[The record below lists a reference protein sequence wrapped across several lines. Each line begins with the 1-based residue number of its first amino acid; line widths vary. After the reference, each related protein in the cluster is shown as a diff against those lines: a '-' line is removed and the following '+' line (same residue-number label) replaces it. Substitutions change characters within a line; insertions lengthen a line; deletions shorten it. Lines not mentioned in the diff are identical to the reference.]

1 MRKVEISP
9 KTIVFCVLF
18 ILFLY
23 VIWQVKDL
31 IFTLFIAF
39 IIMSAL
45 KPPVANLERKGVPRT
60 PAALIV
66 YVVFLLVIVALFS
79 LILPPIISETTTL
92 IRSLPAIMATLNPA
106 LGAWVQVDSL
116 TQYIPNVT
124 NQVFQ
129 IASGVFSNFV
139 FIITTLFFGFYFLV
153 EEHLIKKLLIRF
165 VDEERAVEIVRVIE
179 KAEKRMN
186 AWFWGELTL
195 MTVVGIFT
203 FIGLNLIGI
212 RYALPLAVLAGLL
225 EVIPNMGPV
234 ISAVPAVLIGMTYSY
249 FTGFSTLALYFIIQ
263 QLENTFIVP
272 FIMNRAVGLT
282 PIVTLIALIVGGKL
296 GGIMGILL
304 AIPLFLFL
312 ETVLMELKENKSF
325 AEYLR

>member
-1 MRKVEISP
+1 MTAS
-9 KTIVFCVLF
+9 IVF
-18 ILFLY
+18 
-23 VIWQVKDL
+23 D
-31 IFTLFIAF
+31 
-39 IIMSAL
+39 
-45 KPPVANLERKGVPRT
+45 
-60 PAALIV
+60 
-66 YVVFLLVIVALFS
+66 
-79 LILPPIISETTTL
+79 
-92 IRSLPAIMATLNPA
+92 
-106 LGAWVQVDSL
+106 
-116 TQYIPNVT
+116 
-124 NQVFQ
+124 
-129 IASGVFSNFV
+129 
-139 FIITTLFFGFYFLV
+139 
-153 EEHLIKKLLIRF
+153 
-165 VDEERAVEIVRVIE
+165 
-179 KAEKRMN
+179 KAEKRLN

-225 EVIPNMGPV
+225 EVVPNMGPV

-272 FIMNRAVGLT
+272 FIMKRAVGLT

-296 GGIMGILL
+296 GGVMGILL

-312 ETVLMELKENKSF
+312 ETVLMGLRESKPF

>member
-23 VIWQVKDL
+23 VVWQVKDL

-45 KPPVANLERKGVPRT
+45 KPPVVALEKKGIPRT
-60 PAALIV
+60 PAVLIV
-66 YVVFLLVIVALFS
+66 YSVFLLVIVALFS
-79 LILPPIISETTTL
+79 LILPPIISETAIL
-92 IRSLPAIMATLNPA
+92 IRSLPAILAALNPS
-106 LGAWVQVDSL
+106 LGSWIQLDSL

-139 FIITTLFFGFYFLV
+139 FIVTTIFFGFYFLLDEDLIIRTLARFL
-153 EEHLIKKLLIRF
+153 EE
-165 VDEERAVEIVRVIE
+165 DRVNKITLVLE

-225 EVIPNMGPV
+225 EVVPNMGPV

-272 FIMNRAVGLT
+272 IIMKRAVGLT

-312 ETVLMELKENKSF
+312 ETVLMGLRENKPF